1 MNNFRD
7 TRLIEAFEYIDPKY
21 INEVGAGL
29 KLRSVYSA
37 EKEHSK
43 PTLRTHVKQL
53 ATLAAC
59 VLLLSLVIP
68 LFGYVGNLIA
78 DFAAGHAGTTEDLP
92 YLVYSPDVE
101 PLSQELMDE
110 MNEKYIQC
118 FLKMSKEEL
127 IAEYGENYVEEL
139 DHLWLF
145 GYWDPSCTA
154 YYGTFGDC
162 IVVATVNSTYGDDTI
177 IIAGY
182 KIITHTYVY
191 HCPTKTMY
199 QIDAAYAMGLID
211 NDDIE
216 LIPERH
222 KKCMQQGRE
231 DKTTDATRSEMTED
245 VSDVIESTEPS
256 QTSNPNFQYSTVRI
270 ISDNNAFINP
280 ISVKIGYSLYKDDK
294 SIWTE
299 EIAGWQYIISNK
311 DYKFEN
317 LPILTLDGDISSS
330 APENV
335 SISNFQIFDS
345 DWQRLDYTFAHL
357 YELSLLPSGDYIV
370 VGIEKEMIQC
380 EQPHYVVGEY
390 DYKLESSAAVFALS
404 VTKQIELKKKLNY
417 LKFIPELESIDDRIM
432 HDVKNAWA
440 EFRRNGSYTSNY
452 QNYLYNGYTDNEA
465 KTLAEKDANRAAEY
479 AFPQFF
485 DGSYFYYF
493 GYLGIL
499 DESIVL
505 ASYSGTGNVKDVVI
519 GGVDFGFKARFFIYT
534 DGKII
539 SLEEAYDEKIISGDE
554 LLIIKKRNEQ
564 YIESAYDYYIID
576 DEQALEQ

>member
-1 MNNFRD
+1 MNSFRD

-29 KLRSVYSA
+29 KLRSVYST

-59 VLLLSLVIP
+59 ILLLSLAIP
-68 LFGYVGNLIA
+68 TINYVLPRLGI
-78 DFAAGHAGTTEDLP
+78 FIGGTAGAGTTGFTE
-92 YLVYSPDVE
+92 
-101 PLSQELMDE
+101 
-110 MNEKYIQC
+110 
-118 FLKMSKEEL
+118 
-127 IAEYGENYVEEL
+127 
-139 DHLWLF
+139 
-145 GYWDPSCTA
+145 
-154 YYGTFGDC
+154 
-162 IVVATVNSTYGDDTI
+162 NSTLQTESDT
-177 IIAGY
+177 
-182 KIITHTYVY
+182 
-191 HCPTKTMY
+191 
-199 QIDAAYAMGLID
+199 D
-211 NDDIE
+211 
-216 LIPERH
+216 
-222 KKCMQQGRE
+222 
-231 DKTTDATRSEMTED
+231 
-245 VSDVIESTEPS
+245 IESTENS
-256 QTSNPNFQYSTVRI
+256 QTSKPKFQYSTVRI

-335 SISNFQIFDS
+335 SISNFQIFNS
-345 DWQRLDYTFAHL
+345 DWERLYYTFVNL
-357 YELSLLPSGDYIV
+357 YELSFLPAGDYIV
-370 VGIEKEMIQC
+370 VGIEKEMIPY

-417 LKFIPELESIDDRIM
+417 LKFIPELEIIDDRIM

-485 DGSYFYYF
+485 NGSYFYYF

-539 SLEEAYDEKIISGDE
+539 TLQEAYDEKIISGDTPAF
-554 LLIIKKRNEQ
+554 LQGFFHTFCHFAVTFAHLQ
-564 YIESAYDYYIID
+564 AYHG
-576 DEQALEQ
+576 

>member
-21 INEVGAGL
+21 INEVGKDL

-37 EKEHSK
+37 EEEHTK
-43 PTLRTHVKQL
+43 PTFRTHLKQL
-53 ATLAAC
+53 VTLAAC
-59 VLLLSLVIP
+59 VLLLSLAIP
-68 LFGYVGNLIA
+68 TINYVLPRLGI
-78 DFAAGHAGTTEDLP
+78 FIGGTAGAGTTGFTE
-92 YLVYSPDVE
+92 
-101 PLSQELMDE
+101 
-110 MNEKYIQC
+110 
-118 FLKMSKEEL
+118 
-127 IAEYGENYVEEL
+127 
-139 DHLWLF
+139 
-145 GYWDPSCTA
+145 
-154 YYGTFGDC
+154 
-162 IVVATVNSTYGDDTI
+162 NSTLQTESDT
-177 IIAGY
+177 
-182 KIITHTYVY
+182 
-191 HCPTKTMY
+191 
-199 QIDAAYAMGLID
+199 D
-211 NDDIE
+211 
-216 LIPERH
+216 
-222 KKCMQQGRE
+222 
-231 DKTTDATRSEMTED
+231 
-245 VSDVIESTEPS
+245 IESTENS
-256 QTSNPNFQYSTVRI
+256 QTSKPKFQYSTVRI

-345 DWQRLDYTFAHL
+345 DWQRLDYTFAQL
-357 YELSLLPSGDYIV
+357 YELLLLPSGDYIV
-370 VGIEKEMIQC
+370 VGIEKEMIPY

-404 VTKQIELKKKLNY
+404 VTKQIESKKKLNY
-417 LKFIPELESIDDRIM
+417 LRFIPELESIDDRIM

-440 EFRRNGSYTSNY
+440 EFKRTGIYTSNY

-465 KTLAEKDANRAAEY
+465 KTLAEKDANRAAED

-493 GYLGIL
+493 GYLGTIN
-499 DESIVL
+499 DSVVL
-505 ASYSGTGNVKDVVI
+505 ASYSGSGQPINGLTI
-519 GGVDFGFKARFFIYT
+519 GGVDFGFRARFYVYT

-554 LLIIKKRNEQ
+554 LLIIKNRNEQ
-564 YIESAYDYYIID
+564 YIERAYDYYIID